1 MSMAVLNID
10 PTLATLIGA
19 VLVLL
24 GLALAFWGRSIM
36 RTIMAMI
43 GAALGSI
50 LGFLVGYAVGGYFIG
65 LILAMV
71 FGFIGS
77 VLFGKLVKIGLA
89 LVMGLLAAGLIFIAF
104 GIPQVTGLGDTRVVG
119 AIVALFVVFAI
130 SYYFIEEIL
139 GIITAIIG
147 GILLGLGMYLL
158 LGPGSGYIAGGAAV
172 AVFLAGAVSQS
183 VKIRRQKRTA
193 AATAA
198 PAAYPYP
205 PPPPPPPPP

>member
-1 MSMAVLNID
+1 
-10 PTLATLIGA
+10 
-19 VLVLL
+19 
-24 GLALAFWGRSIM
+24 
-36 RTIMAMI
+36 
-43 GAALGSI
+43 
-50 LGFLVGYAVGGYFIG
+50 
-65 LILAMV
+65 
-71 FGFIGS
+71 
-77 VLFGKLVKIGLA
+77 
-89 LVMGLLAAGLIFIAF
+89 MGLLAAGLIFIAF
-104 GIPQVTGLGDTRVVG
+104 GVPQVTGLGDTRVVG

-198 PAAYPYP
+198 PVAYPYP